1 MSSNTTGGVPYIYGV
16 AAFSPERKFKT
27 IEAGQ
32 EVLDTLRHANVLH
45 LNTAQLYGESEKTL
59 GILKAGETFTID
71 TKGAGGSVPGAL
83 ARNEIVGRAKASL
96 ERLGVNQ
103 VNIFYIHMP
112 DQTVPIEET
121 LAGVQELF
129 EDGVFRRFGLSNYL
143 AEDVEKIHAHCV
155 SNNYV
160 LPTVFQGSYN
170 PVSRRVESELLPTLR
185 RLKISFYA
193 YGPQAGG
200 FLAKSKQEVLD
211 GKGRFD
217 PNNRGGQMLRRLYC
231 KESLLDC
238 LEEWESIA
246 MSAGCSRSDLACR
259 WVRYNSALKPEYGD
273 AVVFSSSTVAQT
285 KEMIVGLNSGP
296 LENSVV
302 KSIDQMW
309 QRVKDEAP
317 LDNIN
322 G

>member
-1 MSSNTTGGVPYIYGV
+1 MSSITSCGVPYIYGV

-27 IEAGQ
+27 LEAGQ
-32 EVLDTLRHANVLH
+32 AVLDTLRRANVLH

-59 GILKAGETFTID
+59 GLLKAGETFTID
-71 TKGAGGSVPGAL
+71 TKGAGGSLPGAL
-83 ARNEIVGRAKASL
+83 GRSEIVRRARASL
-96 ERLGVNQ
+96 ALLGVEQ
-103 VNIFYIHMP
+103 VNIFYIHSP
-112 DQTVPIEET
+112 DHTVPISET
-121 LAGVQELF
+121 LAGIQELF
-129 EDGVFRRFGLSNYL
+129 EGGVFRRFGLSNYL
-143 AEDVEKIHAHCV
+143 AEDVEKIYAHCL

-185 RLKISFYA
+185 KLNISFYA

-231 KESLLDC
+231 KDTLLDC
-238 LEEWESIA
+238 LEEWQNIA
-246 MSAGCSRSDLACR
+246 TAAGCSRSDLACR
-259 WVRYNSALKPEYGD
+259 WVRYNSALKPECGD

-285 KEMIVGLNSGP
+285 AEMIRGLEAGP
-296 LENSVV
+296 LDDSVV
-302 KSIDQMW
+302 ARIDEMW
-309 QRVKDEAP
+309 QMVKDEAP